1 MGGPD
6 RYNAQEMELVEL
18 IRKRL
23 DDCKYLQTFGLLSA
37 DDNRTFREKEQL
49 RKAQEEV
56 THHEFIN
63 DCANAQLQAVQ
74 KRLNE
79 RKEYEKCANCGQW
92 RGGMKNCIGC
102 KHVKKIWYC
111 DTKCQKAHWK
121 VHKPVCHAAAPP
133 RPPAPPQLPGH
144 DGDGA

>member
-1 MGGPD
+1 MG
-6 RYNAQEMELVEL
+6 
-18 IRKRL
+18 
-23 DDCKYLQTFGLLSA
+23 KYLQTFELLSA

-49 RKAQEEV
+49 QVVE
-56 THHEFIN
+56 
-63 DCANAQLQAVQ
+63 

-79 RKEYEKCANCGQW
+79 RKEYEKCASCGQW

-121 VHKPVCHAAAPP
+121 VHKPVCHAATPP